1 MPVKY
6 IAEVMRVLVANIY
19 FSLVIV
25 VVVGCLV
32 RCLCS
37 LAGVKDGFFKVFF
50 LGGGFKPK
58 NLESSHFYFLMFFG
72 INF

>member
-50 LGGGFKPK
+50 LGGGV
-58 NLESSHFYFLMFFG
+58 
-72 INF
+72 